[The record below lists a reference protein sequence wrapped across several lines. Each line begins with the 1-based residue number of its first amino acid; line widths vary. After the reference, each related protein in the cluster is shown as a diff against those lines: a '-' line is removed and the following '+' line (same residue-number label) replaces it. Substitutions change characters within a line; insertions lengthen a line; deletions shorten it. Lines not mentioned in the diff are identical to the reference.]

1 MKENIYSK
9 SIRALTTFTLVTA
22 GSGCVKSAS
31 TPDLQATIDAQ
42 STRLAMSTATPDY
55 QSTIDS
61 LNAQLATQTE
71 MPIASVTGEATEKAT
86 EAPKQVIEETVW
98 HADTNMEGY
107 QASPI
112 GGLGTTSDIIVETWG
127 PTLAGNRGF
136 VVVVPAGSIMW
147 LQRHYGGT
155 GWSVNQLSSGMTV
168 EDLANVHADNILK
181 RDGTRPDVVV
191 LPGTEETWPKGGF
204 PLLGCLQ
211 TKPVEKNV
219 RHCDPVGGLKGYDAP
234 AAEAEP
240 RYFPGYK

>member
-9 SIRALTTFTLVTA
+9 SIRVLTTLAVVGVGCTRKMSSVPVQPEGTKTSTHLPTVTTVPTQEATLTMV
-22 GSGCVKSAS
+22 
-31 TPDLQATIDAQ
+31 PP
-42 STRLAMSTATPDY
+42 TAT
-55 QSTIDS
+55 Q
-61 LNAQLATQTE
+61 
-71 MPIASVTGEATEKAT
+71 EATAMAKAT

-98 HADTNMEGY
+98 HADTKMEGY

-112 GGLGTTSDIIVETWG
+112 GGLGTTSPIIVETWG
-127 PTLAGNRGF
+127 PTSEGNKGF

-155 GWSVNQLSSGMTV
+155 GWSVNQPPDGMTV
-168 EDLANVHADNILK
+168 EDLANEHADNILG
-181 RDGTRPDVVV
+181 RDGTRPAVVV
-191 LPGTEETWPKGGF
+191 LPGTEETWPEGGF

-211 TKPVEKNV
+211 TKPVEDNV
-219 RHCDPVGGLKGYDAP
+219 RHCDPVGGLQGYDAP

>member
-1 MKENIYSK
+1 MKDRDLSRRDFLKWLGI
-9 SIRALTTFTLVTA
+9 TGA
-22 GSGCVKSAS
+22 GAFLAACERQAS
-31 TPDLQATIDAQ
+31 TQVPTGTLEPIA
-42 STRLAMSTATPDY
+42 TAT
-55 QSTIDS
+55 
-61 LNAQLATQTE
+61 ATQ
-71 MPIASVTGEATEKAT
+71 EATKKAT
-86 EAPKQVIEETVW
+86 EAPKRVIEETVW

-127 PTLAGNRGF
+127 PTSEGNKGF

-155 GWSVNQLSSGMTV
+155 GWSVNQLPDGMTV
-168 EDLANVHADNILK
+168 EDLANEHADNILN
-181 RDGTRPDVVV
+181 RDGTRPNVVV
-191 LPGTEETWPKGGF
+191 LPGTEETWPKEGF

-219 RHCDPVGGLKGYDAP
+219 RHCNPVGGLPGYDAP